1 MVYEETK
8 VYSDG
13 SHYIAIPK
21 TTRPM
26 KKRKIMSKDDI
37 ELKEKAD
44 KVFEKNKGKKKVE
57 KKEELIAIEQE
68 AEFQKLYKKWKQ
80 ETDVE
85 INEEIWKAIGFETS
99 AQG

>member
-21 TTRPM
+21 TTRPT
-26 KKRKIMSKDDI
+26 KKRKKMSKDDI

-44 KVFEKNKGKKKVE
+44 KVFEENKGKKKLRR
-57 KKEELIAIEQE
+57 KK
-68 AEFQKLYKKWKQ
+68 
-80 ETDVE
+80 
-85 INEEIWKAIGFETS
+85 N
-99 AQG
+99 